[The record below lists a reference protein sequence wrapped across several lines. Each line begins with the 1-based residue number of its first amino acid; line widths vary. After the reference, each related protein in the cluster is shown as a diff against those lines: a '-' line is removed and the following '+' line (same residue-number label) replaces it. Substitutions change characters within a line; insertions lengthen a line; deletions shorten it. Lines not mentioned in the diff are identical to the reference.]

1 MSLAHEIANLAFRP
15 FLSTPGLDGGRTG
28 LAISNKGLDQFNVQ
42 PVYEM
47 NMHIERRHVTN
58 RLDREPAISP
68 GVCRPSCP
76 RFGRLI
82 QIPVPS

>member
-1 MSLAHEIANLAFRP
+1 VSLAHEIANLAFRP

-28 LAISNKGLDQFNVQ
+28 LAISNKGLGQANVQ

-58 RLDREPAISP
+58 RLARSL
-68 GVCRPSCP
+68 STTN
-76 RFGRLI
+76 RL
-82 QIPVPS
+82 SLLAA